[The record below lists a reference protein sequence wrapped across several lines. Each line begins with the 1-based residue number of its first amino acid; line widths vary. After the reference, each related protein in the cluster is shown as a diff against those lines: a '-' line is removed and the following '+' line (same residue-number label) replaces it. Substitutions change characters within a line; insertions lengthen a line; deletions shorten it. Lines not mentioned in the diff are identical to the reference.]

1 MDAEVTDADIASC
14 FSPAFDM
21 YEGLDSPCD
30 DKLIEEGEDWIENQ
44 NVFGAADET
53 DGSSDIGERIGIL
66 MERMSTWQHMAA
78 AEERED
84 IEREAAV
91 AAQRGKGQGT
101 VPKAPPPPPAFVHR
115 RPRSYPLPTG
125 KGFKGKMK
133 HKANMAAAA
142 CGAAPQQAFRFIEAV
157 LDAAAAVEA
166 EVTDAEVSN

>member
-53 DGSSDIGERIGIL
+53 DESSDETD
-66 MERMSTWQHMAA
+66 ESS
-78 AEERED
+78 ERED

-166 EVTDAEVSN
+166 EVTDAEVSV